1 MRRNSWRKQAGGRYF
16 LPIFHCIDL
25 LQRHGSLLNTVN
37 DSSLRPNPYNLTA
50 PFPDSQ
56 QRTSLWSSQDFFIP
70 FSTLSSSNISI
81 SLFIFCIHLQIMV
94 LSNITCHN
102 GNRWFLI
109 YKLKSEANS
118 RKDGDFKNTL
128 VIVFFLGVIFHHIQE
143 SPHTQGGDYTGRFT
157 QGGRGHF
164 SSLSTAWDVF
174 HQFRNILNYFFKY
187 CFCPILSCLIYG
199 APYFRLFHM
208 PHLIWS
214 FLYFL
219 HLCPEMQVLFLP

>member
-1 MRRNSWRKQAGGRYF
+1 MRHNSWRKRAGGRYF

-81 SLFIFCIHLQIMV
+81 SLFIFCIHLQTIV
-94 LSNITCHN
+94 LSNIICHN

-128 VIVFFLGVIFHHIQE
+128 VIVSFLGVIFHHIQE
-143 SPHTQGGDYTGRFT
+143 SPHTQGGDYTGRFI
-157 QGGRGHF
+157 RE
-164 SSLSTAWDVF
+164 AEV
-174 HQFRNILNYFFKY
+174 ILVVCPPREMSFISFGTYLTYFFKY
-187 CFCPILSCLIYG
+187 CFCPVLFCLIYG